1 MLRNDKVQELKT
13 EYWSSQTTFLL
24 ATVSCSVGL
33 GNLWRFPYI
42 AGENGG
48 GAFVLVY
55 LGFVLFIG
63 VPLVMAE
70 LAIARR
76 GRSSPVTTIVL
87 VAHSESRTR
96 AWQSIGWMSVLGPL
110 LALSFYA
117 VVGGW
122 SLDYLVKAATADF
135 SNASSAQAQQMF
147 ATLLDSPAR
156 MIVSF
161 SLMMVGVVFVV
172 GAGLQRG
179 IEKVAT
185 FMMPAL
191 AVLLISLVV
200 YANIVGSS
208 AQAWQFLFD
217 ADFSKLTS
225 EAVLMA
231 LGQSLFSIAIGT
243 GALLAYGAYLP
254 NYVSIPRAAWT
265 IALADTAAA
274 LLAGLLIFPIVFASD
289 LDVSEGPGLIFV
301 TMPMAFAQMPGAQ
314 LVGPLFFLLVFFA
327 AFTSAIGML
336 EPFVSWAEEQSGLG
350 RRKAASVTA
359 ALVWLL
365 GLAAVFSFN
374 IWKEF
379 TPLDM
384 IPQLAGR
391 TVFSIL
397 DYGVSNI
404 VLPINA
410 LLIALFAGWA
420 IKGSNM
426 RRDIGLERNFG
437 WFMWQFSVRI
447 LAPVAVLSVF
457 LFNLAE

>member
-1 MLRNDKVQELKT
+1 M
-13 EYWSSQTTFLL
+13 
-24 ATVSCSVGL
+24 
-33 GNLWRFPYI
+33 
-42 AGENGG
+42 
-48 GAFVLVY
+48 LVY

-76 GRSSPVTTIVL
+76 GRSSPVTTIAL
-87 VAHSESRTR
+87 VAEAESGSRG
-96 AWQSIGWMSVLGPL
+96 WQSIGWMSVLGPL

-135 SNASSAQAQQMF
+135 SNASSEQAQQMF
-147 ATLLDSPAR
+147 ATLLDSPLR
-156 MIVSF
+156 MIASF
-161 SLMMVGVVFVV
+161 SLMIVGVAFVV
-172 GAGLQRG
+172 GTGLRRG

-191 AVLLISLVV
+191 AVLLISLAV

-254 NYVSIPRAAWT
+254 DYVSIPRAAWT

-274 LLAGLLIFPIVFASD
+274 LIAGLLIFPIVFASD
-289 LDVSEGPGLIFV
+289 LDASEGPGLIFV
-301 TMPMAFAQMPGAQ
+301 TMPLAFAQMPGAQ
-314 LVGPLFFLLVFFA
+314 VVGPMFFLLVFFA
-327 AFTSAIGML
+327 AFTSGIGML
-336 EPFVSWAEEQSGLG
+336 EPFVSWAEERSGLD
-350 RRKAASVTA
+350 RRKAVSVTA
-359 ALVWLL
+359 VLVWLL

-374 IWKEF
+374 IWKDF

-384 IPQLAGR
+384 IPQLEGR

-397 DYGVSNI
+397 DYGVSNVI
-404 VLPINA
+404 LPINA

-420 IKGSNM
+420 INSRNM
-426 RRDIGLERNFG
+426 RRDIGLEQNLG
-437 WFMWQFSVRI
+437 WYLWQFSIRI

-457 LFNLAE
+457 LFNLVG

>member
-1 MLRNDKVQELKT
+1 
-13 EYWSSQTTFLL
+13 
-24 ATVSCSVGL
+24 
-33 GNLWRFPYI
+33 
-42 AGENGG
+42 
-48 GAFVLVY
+48 VLVY

-76 GRSSPVTTIVL
+76 GRSSPVTTIAL
-87 VAHSESRTR
+87 VAEAESGSRG
-96 AWQSIGWMSVLGPL
+96 WQSIGWMSVLGPL

-135 SNASSAQAQQMF
+135 SNASSEQAQQMF
-147 ATLLDSPAR
+147 ATLLDSPLR
-156 MIVSF
+156 MIASF
-161 SLMMVGVVFVV
+161 SLMIVGVAFVV
-172 GAGLQRG
+172 GTGLRRG

-191 AVLLISLVV
+191 AVLLISLAV

-254 NYVSIPRAAWT
+254 DYVSIPRAAWT

-274 LLAGLLIFPIVFASD
+274 LIAGLLIFPIVFASD
-289 LDVSEGPGLIFV
+289 LDASEGPGLIFV
-301 TMPMAFAQMPGAQ
+301 TMPLAFAQMPGAQ
-314 LVGPLFFLLVFFA
+314 VVGPMFFLLVFFA
-327 AFTSAIGML
+327 AFTSGIGML
-336 EPFVSWAEEQSGLG
+336 EPFVSWAEERSGLD
-350 RRKAASVTA
+350 RRKAVSVTA
-359 ALVWLL
+359 VLVWLL

-374 IWKEF
+374 IWKDF

-384 IPQLAGR
+384 IPQLEGR

-397 DYGVSNI
+397 DYGVSNVI
-404 VLPINA
+404 LPINA

-420 IKGSNM
+420 INSRNM
-426 RRDIGLERNFG
+426 RRDIGLEQNLG
-437 WFMWQFSVRI
+437 WYLWQFSIRI

-457 LFNLAE
+457 LFNLVG

>member
-1 MLRNDKVQELKT
+1 MKT
-13 EYWSSQTTFLL
+13 EYWSSETTFLL
-24 ATVSCSVGL
+24 ATASCSVGL

-55 LGFVLFIG
+55 LAFVLFIG

-76 GRSSPVTTIVL
+76 GRSSPVTTIAV
-87 VAHSESRTR
+87 VARQESRSSG
-96 AWQSIGWMSVLGPL
+96 WHSIGWMSVLGPL

-117 VVGGW
+117 VIGGW
-122 SLDYLVKAATADF
+122 SLDYLLKAATGGF
-135 SNASSAQAQQMF
+135 SNVDAAEAQQLF
-147 ATLLDSPAR
+147 ASLMDSPIR

-161 SLMMVGVVFVV
+161 SLMIVGVAVVV
-172 GAGLQRG
+172 GTGLRKG
-179 IEKVAT
+179 IEKVSI

-191 AVLLISLVV
+191 AILLVLLAGYAAVV
-200 YANIVGSS
+200 GDP
-208 AQAWQFLFD
+208 AQAWQFMFD
-217 ADFSKLTS
+217 ADFSKLTP
-225 EAVLMA
+225 EVILMA

-254 NYVSIPRAAWT
+254 KDVSIPRAAWV

-274 LLAGLLIFPIVFASD
+274 VLAGLLIFPIVFASG

-301 TMPMAFAQMPGAQ
+301 TMPVAFANMPGAQ
-314 LVGPLFFLLVFFA
+314 VVAPLFFLLVFFA
-327 AFTSAIGML
+327 AFTSGIGML
-336 EPFVSWAEEQSGLG
+336 EPFVSWAEERSGLN
-350 RRKAASVTA
+350 RRKAAAGTVVI
-359 ALVWLL
+359 VWLL

-374 IWKEF
+374 IWKDF

-397 DYGVSNI
+397 DYSVSNI
-404 VLPINA
+404 MLPINA

-426 RRDIGLERNFG
+426 RTELGLKSNYG
-437 WFMWQFSVRI
+437 WWSWQFSVRV
-447 LAPVAVLSVF
+447 LAPVAVLCVF
-457 LFNLAE
+457 LFNLVD

>member
-1 MLRNDKVQELKT
+1 M
-13 EYWSSQTTFLL
+13 
-24 ATVSCSVGL
+24 
-33 GNLWRFPYI
+33 
-42 AGENGG
+42 
-48 GAFVLVY
+48 LVY

-76 GRSSPVTTIVL
+76 GRSSPVTTIAL
-87 VAHSESRTR
+87 VAEAESGSRG
-96 AWQSIGWMSVLGPL
+96 WQSIGWMSVLGPL

-135 SNASSAQAQQMF
+135 SNASSEQAQQMF
-147 ATLLDSPAR
+147 ATLLDSPLR
-156 MIVSF
+156 MIASF
-161 SLMMVGVVFVV
+161 SLMIVGVAFVV
-172 GAGLQRG
+172 GTGLRRG

-191 AVLLISLVV
+191 AVLLISLAV

-254 NYVSIPRAAWT
+254 DYVSIPRAAWT

-274 LLAGLLIFPIVFASD
+274 LIAGLLIFPIVFASD
-289 LDVSEGPGLIFV
+289 LDASEGPGLIFV
-301 TMPMAFAQMPGAQ
+301 TMPLAFAQMPGAQ
-314 LVGPLFFLLVFFA
+314 VVGPMFFLLVFFA
-327 AFTSAIGML
+327 AFTSGIGML
-336 EPFVSWAEEQSGLG
+336 EPFVSWAEERSGLD
-350 RRKAASVTA
+350 RRKAVSVTA
-359 ALVWLL
+359 VLVWLL

-374 IWKEF
+374 IWKDF

-384 IPQLAGR
+384 IPQLEGR

-397 DYGVSNI
+397 DYGVSNVI
-404 VLPINA
+404 LPINA

-420 IKGSNM
+420 INSRNM
-426 RRDIGLERNFG
+426 RRDIGLEQNLD
-437 WFMWQFSVRI
+437 WYLWQFSIRI

-457 LFNLAE
+457 LFNLVG

>member
-1 MLRNDKVQELKT
+1 VKT
-13 EYWSSQTTFLL
+13 EYWSSQTTFLF
-24 ATVSCSVGL
+24 ATASCSVGL

-55 LGFVLFIG
+55 LAFVLFIG

-76 GRSSPVTTIVL
+76 GRSSPVRAIIIV
-87 VAHSESRTR
+87 AGEESRSSG
-96 AWQSIGWMSVLGPL
+96 WHSIGWMSVLGPL

-122 SLDYLVKAATADF
+122 SLDYLLKATIGGF
-135 SNASSAQAQQMF
+135 SNVGAEQAQQLF
-147 ATLLDSPAR
+147 AGLLDSPMR
-156 MIVSF
+156 MIASF
-161 SLMMVGVVFVV
+161 SLMLVGVAVVV
-172 GAGLQRG
+172 GTGLRKG
-179 IEKVAT
+179 IEKVSI

-191 AVLLISLVV
+191 AVLLVLLAGYAAVV
-200 YANIVGSS
+200 GAS
-208 AQAWQFLFD
+208 AQAWQFMFE
-217 ADFSKLTS
+217 ADFSKLDA
-225 EAVLMA
+225 EVILMA

-254 NYVSIPRAAWT
+254 KAVSIPRAAWV

-274 LLAGLLIFPIVFASD
+274 ILAGLLIFPIVFASG

-301 TMPMAFAQMPGAQ
+301 TMPVAFANMPGAQ
-314 LVGPLFFLLVFFA
+314 VVGPLFFLLVFFA
-327 AFTSAIGML
+327 AFTSGIGML
-336 EPFVSWAEEQSGLG
+336 EPFVSWAEERSGLN
-350 RRKAASVTA
+350 RPKAAAGTVVI
-359 ALVWLL
+359 VWLL

-374 IWKEF
+374 IWKDF

-397 DYGVSNI
+397 DYGISNI

-426 RRDIGLERNFG
+426 RRELGLESSYG
-437 WFMWQFSVRI
+437 WWAWQFSVRV
-447 LAPVAVLSVF
+447 LAPVAVLCVF
-457 LFNLAE
+457 LFNLAD

>member
-1 MLRNDKVQELKT
+1 
-13 EYWSSQTTFLL
+13 
-24 ATVSCSVGL
+24 
-33 GNLWRFPYI
+33 
-42 AGENGG
+42 
-48 GAFVLVY
+48 
-55 LGFVLFIG
+55 
-63 VPLVMAE
+63 
-70 LAIARR
+70 
-76 GRSSPVTTIVL
+76 VTTIAL
-87 VAHSESRTR
+87 VAEAESGSRG
-96 AWQSIGWMSVLGPL
+96 WQSIGWMSVLGPL

-135 SNASSAQAQQMF
+135 SNASSEQAQQMF
-147 ATLLDSPAR
+147 ATLLDSPLR
-156 MIVSF
+156 MIASF
-161 SLMMVGVVFVV
+161 SLMIVGVAFVV
-172 GAGLQRG
+172 GTGLRRG

-191 AVLLISLVV
+191 AVLLISLAV

-254 NYVSIPRAAWT
+254 DYVSIPRAAWT

-274 LLAGLLIFPIVFASD
+274 LIAGLLIFPIVFASD
-289 LDVSEGPGLIFV
+289 LDASEGPGLIFV
-301 TMPMAFAQMPGAQ
+301 TMPLAFAQMPGAQ
-314 LVGPLFFLLVFFA
+314 VVGPMFFLLVFFA
-327 AFTSAIGML
+327 AFTSGIGML
-336 EPFVSWAEEQSGLG
+336 EPFVSWAEERSGLD
-350 RRKAASVTA
+350 RRKAVSVTA
-359 ALVWLL
+359 VLVWLL

-374 IWKEF
+374 IWKDF

-384 IPQLAGR
+384 IPQLEGR

-397 DYGVSNI
+397 DYGVSNVI
-404 VLPINA
+404 LPINA

-420 IKGSNM
+420 INSRNM
-426 RRDIGLERNFG
+426 RRDIGLEQNLG
-437 WFMWQFSVRI
+437 WYLWQFSIRI

-457 LFNLAE
+457 LFNLVG

>member
-1 MLRNDKVQELKT
+1 M
-13 EYWSSQTTFLL
+13 
-24 ATVSCSVGL
+24 GL

-63 VPLVMAE
+63 VPLVIAE

-76 GRSSPVTTIVL
+76 GRSSPVATIAL
-87 VAHSESRTR
+87 VAGAESRSR
-96 AWQSIGWMSVLGPL
+96 GWQSIGWMSVLGPL

-122 SLDYLVKAATADF
+122 SLDYLVRAASADF
-135 SNASSAQAQQMF
+135 GHASSEQAQQMF
-147 ATLLDSPAR
+147 AALLDSPVR

-161 SLMMVGVVFVV
+161 SLMMIGVVFVV
-172 GAGLQRG
+172 GTGLQKG
-179 IEKVAT
+179 IEKVAS

-191 AVLLISLVV
+191 AVLLVLLVV

-217 ADFSKLTS
+217 ADFSKLTP

-254 NYVSIPRAAWT
+254 TDVSIPRAAWT
-265 IALADTAAA
+265 IALADTMAA
-274 LLAGLLIFPIVFASD
+274 LLAGMLIFPIVFASD

-301 TMPMAFAQMPGAQ
+301 TMPVAFANMPGAQ
-314 LVGPLFFLLVFFA
+314 VVGPLFFLLVFFA
-327 AFTSAIGML
+327 AFTSGIGML
-336 EPFVSWAEEQSGLG
+336 EPFVSWAEEQSGIN
-350 RRKAASVTA
+350 RRKAASVTG

-374 IWKEF
+374 IWKDF

-384 IPQLAGR
+384 IPQLAER

-397 DYGVSNI
+397 DYGVSNV
-404 VLPINA
+404 VLPFNA

-420 IKGSNM
+420 IKGRHM
-426 RRDIGLERNFG
+426 RRDIGLEQNVG
-437 WFMWQFSVRI
+437 WYLWQFSIRI

-457 LFNLAE
+457 IFNLAS